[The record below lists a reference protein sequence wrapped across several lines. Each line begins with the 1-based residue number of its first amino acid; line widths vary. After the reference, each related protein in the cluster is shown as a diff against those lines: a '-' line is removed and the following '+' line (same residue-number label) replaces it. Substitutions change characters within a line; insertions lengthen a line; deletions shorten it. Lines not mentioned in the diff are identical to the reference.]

1 MARATAVKTKTEAV
15 RSARILRMIVM
26 ILLAVICVAPF
37 YLMFVNAT
45 RTSDQVQSGISF
57 WFGSN
62 LMQNI
67 KNFQKAQNGLGI
79 TIFKSMINSFKVSLP
94 YTLLSVYFSA
104 ATAYGIHN
112 YEFKGKKFAWAFIMA
127 VMMVP
132 TQVYSIGYYQFMMKL
147 NLLYTYW
154 PLIIPGITTP
164 AVIFFMKQYME
175 SALSSEL
182 IEAARIDG
190 SGEFRTFNRI
200 VIPLM
205 KPAIATQAIFQFV
218 ASWNNLFM
226 PTLIISSSEKKTLT
240 MFVQMLTSESFRTD
254 YGVVFLGLAITIMP
268 MLVMYLIFSRFIVEG
283 VSLGGVKG

>member
-1 MARATAVKTKTEAV
+1 MKNKTKAV
-15 RSARILRMIVM
+15 RSAKIMRMIVM
-26 ILLAVICVAPF
+26 VLLAVICIAPF

-57 WFGSN
+57 WFGTN

-94 YTLLSVYFSA
+94 YTLLSVYFST

-147 NLLYTYW
+147 KLLDTYW

-254 YGVVFLGLAITIMP
+254 YGVVFLGLAITILP
-268 MLVMYLIFSRFIVEG
+268 MLIMYLIFSRFIVEG

>member
-132 TQVYSIGYYQFMMKL
+132 TQVYSIGYYQFMLKL
-147 NLLYTYW
+147 NLLDTYW

>member
-1 MARATAVKTKTEAV
+1 MAKSESMRNKTKAV
-15 RSARILRMIVM
+15 RSAKILRTIVM
-26 ILLAVICVAPF
+26 AVLAIICIAPF

-57 WFGSN
+57 WFGTN
-62 LMQNI
+62 LLQNI
-67 KNFQKAQNGLGI
+67 ANFQKAQNGLGI
-79 TIFKSMINSFKVSLP
+79 TVVKSMINSFKVSLP

-112 YEFKGKKFAWAFIMA
+112 YEFRGKKFAWAFIMA

-147 NLLYTYW
+147 KLLDTYW

-254 YGVVFLGLAITIMP
+254 YGVVFLGLAITILP

>member
-1 MARATAVKTKTEAV
+1 MAKENALGNKKKAV
-15 RSARILRMIVM
+15 RTSQIIRNIVM
-26 ILLAVICVAPF
+26 ILLAIISLVPF

-45 RTSDQVQSGISF
+45 RTSDQVQGGISLM
-57 WFGSN
+57 FGTN
-62 LMQNI
+62 LFNNI
-67 KNFQKAQNGLGI
+67 ANFNKAQNGLGI
-79 TIFKSMINSFKVSLP
+79 TVLKSMLNSFKVAVP
-94 YTLLSVYFSA
+94 FTILSVYFST

-132 TQVYSIGYYQFMMKL
+132 TQVFAIGFYQFMMKL
-147 NLLYTYW
+147 HLLDTYW

-175 SALSSEL
+175 GALSPEM

-190 SGEFRTFNRI
+190 SGEFKTFNRI

-254 YGVVFLGLAITIMP
+254 YGVVFLGLAITILP
-268 MLVMYLIFSRFIVEG
+268 MLIMYLILSRFIVEG

>member
-1 MARATAVKTKTEAV
+1 MSNKTKAV
-15 RSARILRMIVM
+15 RSAKIIRTIVM
-26 ILLAVICVAPF
+26 VLLAAICIAPF

-132 TQVYSIGYYQFMMKL
+132 TQVYSIGYYQFMLKL
-147 NLLYTYW
+147 NLLDTYW

>member
-1 MARATAVKTKTEAV
+1 
-15 RSARILRMIVM
+15 
-26 ILLAVICVAPF
+26 
-37 YLMFVNAT
+37 
-45 RTSDQVQSGISF
+45 
-57 WFGSN
+57 
-62 LMQNI
+62 
-67 KNFQKAQNGLGI
+67 
-79 TIFKSMINSFKVSLP
+79 
-94 YTLLSVYFSA
+94 
-104 ATAYGIHN
+104 
-112 YEFKGKKFAWAFIMA
+112 
-127 VMMVP
+127 
-132 TQVYSIGYYQFMMKL
+132 MMKL
-147 NLLYTYW
+147 NLLDTYW

>member
-132 TQVYSIGYYQFMMKL
+132 TQVYSIGYYQFMLKL
-147 NLLYTYW
+147 NLLDTYW

-205 KPAIATQAIFQFV
+205 KPAIATQAIFQLV

>member
-79 TIFKSMINSFKVSLP
+79 TISKSMINSFKVSLP

-132 TQVYSIGYYQFMMKL
+132 TQVYSIGYYQFMLKL
-147 NLLYTYW
+147 NLLDTYW

-268 MLVMYLIFSRFIVEG
+268 MLVMYLIDRKSV
-283 VSLGGVKG
+283 V

>member
-1 MARATAVKTKTEAV
+1 MANQSAMKNKTKAV
-15 RSARILRMIVM
+15 RNARIIRTVVM
-26 ILLAVICVAPF
+26 ILLAVICIAPF
-37 YLMFVNAT
+37 YLMFVNST

-57 WFGSN
+57 WFGTN

-67 KNFQKAQNGLGI
+67 TNFQKAQNGLGI
-79 TIFKSMINSFKVSLP
+79 TIFKSMLNSFKVSLP

-147 NLLYTYW
+147 KLLDTYW

-254 YGVVFLGLAITIMP
+254 YGVVFLGLAITILP

>member
-1 MARATAVKTKTEAV
+1 MAKSTAMKNKTKAV
-15 RSARILRMIVM
+15 RSAKIMRMIVM
-26 ILLAVICVAPF
+26 VLLAVICIAPF

-57 WFGSN
+57 WFGTN

-94 YTLLSVYFSA
+94 YTLLSVYFST

-147 NLLYTYW
+147 KLLDTYW

-254 YGVVFLGLAITIMP
+254 YGVVFLGLAITILP
-268 MLVMYLIFSRFIVEG
+268 MLIMYLIFSRFIVEG

>member
-112 YEFKGKKFAWAFIMA
+112 YEFKGKKFGWGFIMA

-132 TQVYSIGYYQFMMKL
+132 TQVYSIGYYQFMLKL
-147 NLLYTYW
+147 NLLDTYW

>member
-1 MARATAVKTKTEAV
+1 MARATAVITKTEAV

-132 TQVYSIGYYQFMMKL
+132 TQVYSIGYYQFMLKL
-147 NLLYTYW
+147 NLLDTYW

>member
-1 MARATAVKTKTEAV
+1 MAKSTAMKNKTKAV
-15 RSARILRMIVM
+15 RSAKIMRMIVM
-26 ILLAVICVAPF
+26 VLLAVICIAPF

-57 WFGSN
+57 WFGTN

-94 YTLLSVYFSA
+94 YTLLSVYFST

-147 NLLYTYW
+147 KLLDTYW

-254 YGVVFLGLAITIMP
+254 YGVVFLGLA
-268 MLVMYLIFSRFIVEG
+268 MLIMYLIFSRFIVEG

>member
-79 TIFKSMINSFKVSLP
+79 TISKSMINSFKVSLP

-147 NLLYTYW
+147 NLLDTYW

>member
-1 MARATAVKTKTEAV
+1 MANQSAMKNKTKAV
-15 RSARILRMIVM
+15 RNARIIRTVVM
-26 ILLAVICVAPF
+26 ILLAVICIAPF
-37 YLMFVNAT
+37 YLMFVNST

-57 WFGSN
+57 WFGTN

-67 KNFQKAQNGLGI
+67 TNFQKAQNGLGI
-79 TIFKSMINSFKVSLP
+79 TIFKSMLNSFKVSLP

-147 NLLYTYW
+147 KLLDTYW

>member
-132 TQVYSIGYYQFMMKL
+132 TQVYSIGYYQFMLKL
-147 NLLYTYW
+147 NLLDTYW

-190 SGEFRTFNRI
+190 SREFRTFNRI

>member
-1 MARATAVKTKTEAV
+1 MANKTAMSNKTKAV
-15 RSARILRMIVM
+15 RSAKIIRTIVM
-26 ILLAVICVAPF
+26 VLLAVICIAPF

-57 WFGSN
+57 WFGAN

-94 YTLLSVYFSA
+94 YTLLSVYFST

-147 NLLYTYW
+147 KLLDTYW

-254 YGVVFLGLAITIMP
+254 YGVVFLGLAITILP
-268 MLVMYLIFSRFIVEG
+268 MLIMYLIFSRFIVEG

>member
-132 TQVYSIGYYQFMMKL
+132 TQVYSIGYYQFMLKL
-147 NLLYTYW
+147 NLLDTYW

-190 SGEFRTFNRI
+190 SGEIRTFNRI

>member
-1 MARATAVKTKTEAV
+1 MARATAVKSKTEAV

-147 NLLYTYW
+147 NLLDTYW

>member
-132 TQVYSIGYYQFMMKL
+132 TQVYSIGYYQFMLKL
-147 NLLYTYW
+147 NLLDTYW

-226 PTLIISSSEKKTLT
+226 QTLIISSSEKKTLT

>member
-1 MARATAVKTKTEAV
+1 MANKTAMSNKTKAV
-15 RSARILRMIVM
+15 RSAKIIRTIVM
-26 ILLAVICVAPF
+26 VLLAVICIAPF

-57 WFGSN
+57 WFGTN

-94 YTLLSVYFSA
+94 YTLLSVYFST

-147 NLLYTYW
+147 KLLDTYW
-154 PLIIPGITTP
+154 PLIIPGITRP

-254 YGVVFLGLAITIMP
+254 YGVVFLGLAITILP
-268 MLVMYLIFSRFIVEG
+268 MLIMYLIFSRFIVEG

>member
-1 MARATAVKTKTEAV
+1 MANKTAMSNKTKAV
-15 RSARILRMIVM
+15 RSAKIIRTIVM
-26 ILLAVICVAPF
+26 VLLAVICIAPF

-57 WFGSN
+57 WFGTN

-67 KNFQKAQNGLGI
+67 KNFQMAQNGLGI

-94 YTLLSVYFSA
+94 YTLLSVYFST

-147 NLLYTYW
+147 KLLDTYW

-254 YGVVFLGLAITIMP
+254 YGVVFLGLAITILP
-268 MLVMYLIFSRFIVEG
+268 MLIMYLIFSRFIVEG

>member
-1 MARATAVKTKTEAV
+1 MAKATAVKTKTEAV

-132 TQVYSIGYYQFMMKL
+132 TQVYSIGYYQFMLKL
-147 NLLYTYW
+147 NLLDTYW

>member
-1 MARATAVKTKTEAV
+1 MSNKTKAV
-15 RSARILRMIVM
+15 RSSKIIRTIVM
-26 ILLAVICVAPF
+26 VLLAVICIAPF

-57 WFGSN
+57 WFGTN

-94 YTLLSVYFSA
+94 YTLLSVYFST

-147 NLLYTYW
+147 KLLDTYW

-254 YGVVFLGLAITIMP
+254 YGVVFLGLAITILP
-268 MLVMYLIFSRFIVEG
+268 MLIMYLIFSRFIVEG